1 MPPSPI
7 LVVDDDPLL
16 LLLLEHKLRGAGHAV
31 ATAPDGLAAL
41 EAIPIVK
48 PGIVVL
54 DALMP
59 RMDGFE
65 VLRRIKSDA
74 SLSHLRIIM
83 LTVLRH
89 QDDVVGALKIGADD
103 FLVKPFIPDELL
115 ARVARLAPSAAA

>member
-1 MPPSPI
+1 MTPSSI

-31 ATAPDGLAAL
+31 FTAPDGLAAL
-41 EAIPIVK
+41 EAISVVK
-48 PGIVVL
+48 PGVVVL

-65 VLRRIKSDA
+65 VLRRIKRHA
-74 SLSHLRIIM
+74 SLSGLRIIM

-89 QDDVVGALKIGADD
+89 QDDVVGALKLGADD

-115 ARVARLAPSAAA
+115 ARIARLAPRVAA

>member
-1 MPPSPI
+1 MTPSSI

-16 LLLLEHKLRGAGHAV
+16 LLLLEHRLRCAGHIV
-31 ATAPDGLAAL
+31 ATAPDGLAAI
-41 EAIPIVK
+41 EAIPIIK

-54 DALMP
+54 DAMMP

-65 VLRRIKSDA
+65 VLRRIKGDA
-74 SLSHLRIIM
+74 SLNGLRIIM

-89 QDDVVGALKIGADD
+89 QDDVVGALRLGADD

-115 ARVARLAPSAAA
+115 ARVARLAPRAAA

>member
-1 MPPSPI
+1 MISSPI

-16 LLLLEHKLRGAGHAV
+16 LLLLEHKLKGAGHIV

-41 EAIPIVK
+41 EAIPVVK
-48 PGIVVL
+48 PGIIVL

-65 VLRRIKSDA
+65 VLRRIKNDA
-74 SLSHLRIIM
+74 SLRDLRIIM

-89 QDDVVGALKIGADD
+89 QDDVVGALKLGADD

-115 ARVARLAPSAAA
+115 ARVARLAPRAAA